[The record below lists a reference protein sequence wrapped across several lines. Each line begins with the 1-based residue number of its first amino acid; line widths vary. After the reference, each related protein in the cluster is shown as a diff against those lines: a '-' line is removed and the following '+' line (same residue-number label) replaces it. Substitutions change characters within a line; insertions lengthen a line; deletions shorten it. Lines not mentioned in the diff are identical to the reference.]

1 MHFII
6 HLTQQVI
13 YIVSFTSRCCH
24 SQGCRSWR
32 DHGRH
37 QAGTGDKYPPPTFE
51 GGWASYRLSP
61 PPHFLGIRSMKIKN
75 FFSGGLNKME
85 FKNNKDI
92 KYAVFRSLYVVKM
105 SARASRP
112 HYLQQNE
119 GKGALNA
126 MFSSQ

>member
-1 MHFII
+1 MG
-6 HLTQQVI
+6 VI
-13 YIVSFTSRCCH
+13 R
-24 SQGCRSWR
+24 R
-32 DHGRH
+32 
-37 QAGTGDKYPPPTFE
+37 GTG
-51 GGWASYRLSP
+51 GGQVTPLPLLKVGGHHIVCP

>member
-1 MHFII
+1 MG
-6 HLTQQVI
+6 VI
-13 YIVSFTSRCCH
+13 RRGRGTSTPPPLLKVGGHHIVC
-24 SQGCRSWR
+24 
-32 DHGRH
+32 
-37 QAGTGDKYPPPTFE
+37 PPPTLFRNSKHE
-51 GGWASYRLSP
+51 NKKL
-61 PPHFLGIRSMKIKN
+61 
-75 FFSGGLNKME
+75 FSGGLNKME